1 MLSAPPSHR
10 TTEVCSHLIELAK
23 EKASQTNS
31 SVLYFFCS
39 TVPEARRLP
48 VFTHTIL
55 HQIVCSSNVEKADS
69 ITTAFLLTLLGRHFQ
84 QRTQVFKQD
93 NHPDTTIQKIL
104 DAPGNLLIEALVEA
118 VKTAGIQE
126 LSIFVDGMT
135 EDIVRLIVKHSMRAT
150 RKLKAL
156 FTIDESPKYG
166 NILDRMMC
174 IEYDKERK
182 GLHIR
187 HSAV

>member
-1 MLSAPPSHR
+1 MLLSAPPGHR

-39 TVPEARRLP
+39 TVTEARRLP

-55 HQIVCSSNVEKADS
+55 HQIVCSSKIEKADS
-69 ITTAFLLTLLGRHFQ
+69 IATAFLLTLLGGGLQ
-84 QRTQVFKQD
+84 QDYKQD
-93 NHPDTTIQKIL
+93 DHLDTTIQKIL
-104 DAPGNLLIEALVEA
+104 RAPGNLLIEALVEA

-166 NILDRMMC
+166 NILHRMMC